1 MRILVVEDE
10 QKVANALREG
20 LQGERYD
27 VVVER
32 TGEGAFFRMTTEQFD
47 AILLD
52 LTLPGRD
59 GIEILKA
66 MRDRGMKTPVLVL
79 TARDTVQDRI
89 VGLDSGADDYL
100 IKPFA
105 FAELLARIRA
115 LVRRGRVAEA
125 PRLAAG
131 DLEVELITR
140 KVTRGGQPIELTVR
154 EFELL
159 EYLLRHQGQVVSREL
174 LARDVWKET
183 ARTTPLDNVIDV
195 HIARLRRKV
204 DADQPSQADSHRARR
219 RIHAPRGRA
228 VTRWWRSHSVRVRL
242 TLWYVAA
249 MVVVL
254 GVYAALVFVFVSR
267 NASAALDS
275 RLRGDFQWASA
286 MIDQTPEGGITWYE
300 MEELTEEERP
310 WLQVWSVDGQRAVSE
325 LRGAAASAARKPAS
339 SPSVRTTV
347 SSPSRPPT
355 RRCAC

>member
-1 MRILVVEDE
+1 VRILVVEDE

-20 LQGERYD
+20 LQGERYE

-66 MRDRGMKTPVLVL
+66 IRDRGMKTPVLVL

-89 VGLDSGADDYL
+89 IGLDSGADDYL

-115 LVRRGRVAEA
+115 LVRRGRVTEA
-125 PRLAAG
+125 PRLATG

-204 DADQPSQADSHRARR
+204 DADRPSKL
-219 RIHAPRGRA
+219 IHTVRG
-228 VTRWWRSHSVRVRL
+228 VGF
-242 TLWYVAA
+242 
-249 MVVVL
+249 M
-254 GVYAALVFVFVSR
+254 
-267 NASAALDS
+267 
-275 RLRGDFQWASA
+275 LR
-286 MIDQTPEGGITWYE
+286 EGE
-300 MEELTEEERP
+300 P
-310 WLQVWSVDGQRAVSE
+310 
-325 LRGAAASAARKPAS
+325 
-339 SPSVRTTV
+339 
-347 SSPSRPPT
+347 
-355 RRCAC
+355 

>member
-59 GIEILKA
+59 GLEILKA
-66 MRDRGMKTPVLVL
+66 MRERGTKTPVLVL
-79 TARDTVQDRI
+79 TARDTLQDRVI
-89 VGLDSGADDYL
+89 GLDSGADDYL

-204 DADQPSQADSHRARR
+204 DADQPAKL
-219 RIHAPRGRA
+219 IHTVRG
-228 VTRWWRSHSVRVRL
+228 VGF
-242 TLWYVAA
+242 
-249 MVVVL
+249 M
-254 GVYAALVFVFVSR
+254 
-267 NASAALDS
+267 
-275 RLRGDFQWASA
+275 LR
-286 MIDQTPEGGITWYE
+286 EGE
-300 MEELTEEERP
+300 P
-310 WLQVWSVDGQRAVSE
+310 
-325 LRGAAASAARKPAS
+325 
-339 SPSVRTTV
+339 
-347 SSPSRPPT
+347 
-355 RRCAC
+355 